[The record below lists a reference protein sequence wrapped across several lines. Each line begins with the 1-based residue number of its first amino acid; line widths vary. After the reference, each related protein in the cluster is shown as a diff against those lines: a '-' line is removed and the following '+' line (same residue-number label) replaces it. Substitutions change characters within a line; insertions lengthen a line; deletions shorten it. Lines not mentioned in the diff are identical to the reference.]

1 MASALLLRQ
10 VHVLEGPDHPPSR
23 RDVWLEGQRL
33 LGWTPP
39 SPSLASSGLEVRELD
54 GSGWWLAPP
63 LVDPHSV
70 LEDPWLGR
78 GETLNSLAIAA
89 ASGGYGTVALLPW
102 ARPWRDSPQRL
113 TLAWEE
119 PLRLGLWGSFSV
131 EGADA
136 ELALHAEQLAAGAL
150 GVAGSDHLPPLAL
163 LERGLRL
170 GEMGDRPVLLA
181 PRDPSLSQEGFV
193 RERVEALRAGWPTD
207 PVLSETLPLQTLLN
221 LCAAYPGLGLRL
233 MNLSTAEAVSLL
245 RQQPDRPAASVSWW
259 HLLADSGALHPADE
273 GWRVRPSLGGPGD
286 REALIQGLR
295 EGVLS
300 AVAVHHLPL
309 DAEEQSLPLDQRKAG
324 VAGHGIALPML
335 WRELVDRRG
344 WPVEALWQ
352 VLSWGPSRFLALPP
366 ERLTA
371 SSGRWVLWDPAQAW
385 SPAPGETGSL
395 AANGP
400 TLPPEGLRGRV
411 IASGLLP
418 EDRWPLAESLRC

>member
-1 MASALLLRQ
+1 MGSTLLLRQ
-10 VHVLEGPDHPPSR
+10 VHVLEGPDLPPSR
-23 RDVWLEGQRL
+23 RDVWVEGRRL
-33 LGWTPP
+33 LGWNLPP
-39 SPSLASSGLEVRELD
+39 SSLPTPAAEVLDLD
-54 GSGWWLAPP
+54 GSDWWLAPP

-78 GETLNSLAIAA
+78 SETLDSLALAA

-102 ARPWRDSPQRL
+102 ARPWRDSPERL
-113 TLAWEE
+113 TLTWRS
-119 PLRLGLWGSFSV
+119 PLRLVLWGSFSA

-136 ELALHAEQLAAGAL
+136 DLALHAEQLAAGAL
-150 GVAGSDHLPPLAL
+150 GLAGSDHLPPLAL

-181 PRDPSLSQEGFV
+181 PRDPSLAQDGFV

-221 LCAAYPGLGLRL
+221 LRAAHPDIGLRL
-233 MNLSTAEAVSLL
+233 MNLSTAEAVNLL
-245 RQQPDRPAASVSWW
+245 RQQPEPPPASVSWW
-259 HLLADSGALHPADE
+259 HLLADSGGLHPADE

-295 EGVLS
+295 EGVLT

-309 DAEEQSLPLDQRKAG
+309 DPEEQLLPLDQRKAG

-335 WRELVDRRG
+335 WRELVERRG
-344 WPVEALWQ
+344 WPVEVLWQ
-352 VLSWGPSRFLALPP
+352 ALSWGPSRFLDLPP

-371 SSGRWVLWDPAQAW
+371 SSERWLLWDPTHAW
-385 SPAPGETGSL
+385 CPASGETGSL
-395 AANGP
+395 AANRP

-411 IASGLLP
+411 IASGLLS
-418 EDRWPLAESLRC
+418 EDRWSLAASPSC